1 MKTTLIGAAIIAVT
15 TLLGTLVF
23 TMTTI
28 QAARA
33 DPKPCAG
40 NPHDADAPG
49 GNPHD
54 NGENGNPHDTTV
66 QTHHG
71 PNPEADTCPGAK

>member
-1 MKTTLIGAAIIAVT
+1 MS
-15 TLLGTLVF
+15 
-23 TMTTI
+23 TI
-28 QAARA
+28 QAAHA

-54 NGENGNPHDTTV
+54 NGENGNPHDTGHRGTE
-66 QTHHG
+66 G
-71 PNPEADTCPGAK
+71 DACPGAK

>member
-1 MKTTLIGAAIIAVT
+1 MKTTLIGASIIAVT
-15 TLLGTLVF
+15 ALLGTLVF

-28 QAARA
+28 QAVHAA
-33 DPKPCAG
+33 SKACAG

-71 PNPEADTCPGAK
+71 PNPEADICPGAK